1 MDIPNKERAL
11 VSIIKE
17 IAAERNIKMISF
29 SQDWIIR
36 LEKDQ
41 VVTHIYG
48 YNFELNSATAQ
59 MIANDKSAV
68 SDLLQLNNIPR
79 VEHKLFLNPRLANYI
94 GSQGNWTDIVAFAQK
109 YAFKIVCKPNDGTG
123 GVDVLLVTNLLELEQ
138 AVHYLFESTPA
149 ICLSPFHPIEQ
160 EYRVIWLQDHCAL
173 AYAKER
179 PTVTGD
185 ARSMVIEL
193 IAEQLRTGKLPTS
206 VVAKVVEMHHKHLD
220 QVLETGKC
228 LELVWKHNLGLG
240 AYPRIIEDEHLL
252 HQLGQISRDCATALN
267 IDFASIDIIKVHGHY
282 LVLEVNSGIM
292 MESFVRLIS
301 DGYAIAK
308 SIYDKALDVIF
319 AAKAK

>member
-1 MDIPNKERAL
+1 MDMPHKKRAL
-11 VSIIKE
+11 VSIIEE
-17 IAAERNIKMISF
+17 ITAERNIKMTSL

-36 LEKDQ
+36 LEKDH

-79 VEHKLFLNPRLANYI
+79 VEHKLFLNARLANYI
-94 GSQGNWTDIVAFAQK
+94 GSQGNWTDILAFAQK

-123 GVDVLLVTNLLELEQ
+123 GADVFLVTNTLELEQ
-138 AVHYLFESTPA
+138 AVHYLFESRQA
-149 ICLSPFHPIEQ
+149 ICLSPFYPVEQ
-160 EYRVIWLQDHCAL
+160 EYRIIWLQDHCAL

-206 VVAKVVEMHHKHLD
+206 VVAQAVAMHSKHLD
-220 QVLETGKC
+220 HVLETGKC
-228 LELVWKHNLGLG
+228 LELIWKHNLGLG
-240 AYPRIIEDEHLL
+240 AYPRVIEDERLL
-252 HQLGQISRDCATALN
+252 DQLELISRNCAAALN
-267 IDFASIDIIKVHGHY
+267 IDFASIDIIKVHGNY
-282 LVLEVNSGIM
+282 LVLEINSGIM
-292 MESFVRLIS
+292 MESFVKLVP
-301 DGYAIAK
+301 DGYIIAK
-308 SIYDKALDVIF
+308 RIYDKAVDLIF
-319 AAKAK
+319 AEKAR